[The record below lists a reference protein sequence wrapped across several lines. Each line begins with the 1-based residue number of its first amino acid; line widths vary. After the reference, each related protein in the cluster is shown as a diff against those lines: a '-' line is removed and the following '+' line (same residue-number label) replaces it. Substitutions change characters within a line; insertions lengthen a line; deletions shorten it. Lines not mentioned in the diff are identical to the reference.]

1 MARQTEIR
9 HILMEAEEEV
19 DDWFKEMS
27 EHVND
32 GKEPLVPEFRRA
44 SRIPKA
50 TIFANGQKIV
60 LNSD

>member
-1 MARQTEIR
+1 
-9 HILMEAEEEV
+9 MEAEEEV
-19 DDWFKEMS
+19 DDWLKEMS

-32 GKEPLVPEFRRA
+32 DKEPLVPEFRRA
-44 SRIPKA
+44 SRIPQA